1 MSEDS
6 EFKSNAGRPKGHP
19 KTGGRPKGGKN
30 LKTLAREAGL
40 KPLARELERHNFDIT
55 TELIELYREDA
66 ATVQERTKILEMIL
80 DRISPKLAP
89 LKIQQEKPKDE
100 VLEAVTKASD
110 EDLLKA
116 LT

>member
-1 MSEDS
+1 MSDS
-6 EFKSNAGRPKGHP
+6 EFKSNAGRPKGYD

-40 KPLARELERHNFDIT
+40 KPLAQELERHNFDIT
-55 TELIELYREDA
+55 SELIQLYREDD

-80 DRISPKLAP
+80 DRVSPKLAP
-89 LKIQQEKPKDE
+89 VKLQPEKKEDK

-110 EDLLKA
+110 EELIKA